1 MSTTHNDF
9 LAPPS
14 GPPPPEVPSG
24 WVARWDA
31 RYQTYFYVN
40 LATKQSQWEKPPGT
54 IDRPSSSSSN
64 GDYYDTR
71 PPPYSTSSTPN
82 LRSTEQGANKPQAQ
96 YSSLIPHDTH
106 LPAHQ
111 PAPRVST
118 PDQTSSSKSHG
129 ITAKI
134 GKFLES
140 RAAAAAARPR
150 YPVYAQSHYGYPQRP
165 MYGGYGGGMYGPPMM
180 MGGHGPRRGLGAGG
194 GAALGLGGGL
204 LGGMMLADAMDNDY
218 QDGFQDGA
226 GFGDD
231 YGGGDFGGGDFGGGD
246 FGGGDF

>member
-1 MSTTHNDF
+1 MSSSNNH

-14 GPPPPEVPSG
+14 GPPPPEVPPG
-24 WVARWDA
+24 WIARWDP
-31 RYQTYFYVN
+31 RYQTFFYVN
-40 LATKQSQWEKPPGT
+40 LATKQSQWDKPPGT
-54 IDRPSSSSSN
+54 IDRPGSSSSSA
-64 GDYYDTR
+64 GDYYDSR
-71 PPPYSTSSTPN
+71 PPPYSSSSTPN
-82 LRSTEQGANKPQAQ
+82 LRSTDHSSHNPQPQ
-96 YSSLIPHDTH
+96 YSSLIPPDNH

-111 PAPRVST
+111 PAPRVTT
-118 PDQTSSSKSHG
+118 PDHSSSSKRHG
-129 ITAKI
+129 LTAKI
-134 GKFLES
+134 GKFLDS

-150 YPVYAQSHYGYPQRP
+150 YPMYAQSHYGYPGRP
-165 MYGGYGGGMYGPPMM
+165 MYGGYGGGMYGNPMM
-180 MGGHGPRRGLGAGG
+180 MGGHRRGGLGAGG

-226 GFGDD
+226 NFGDD